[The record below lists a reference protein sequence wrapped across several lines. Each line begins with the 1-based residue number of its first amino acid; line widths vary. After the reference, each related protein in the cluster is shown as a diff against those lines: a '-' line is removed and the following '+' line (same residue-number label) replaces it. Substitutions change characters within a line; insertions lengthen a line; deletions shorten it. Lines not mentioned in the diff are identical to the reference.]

1 MGNKIILYSTGC
13 PRCNV
18 LKSKLSD
25 KEIEYSEV
33 ASVEEMKTLGIT
45 EVPILSIDGQMYDF
59 KSAVEW
65 VNKQ

>member
-1 MGNKIILYSTGC
+1 MRNKVILYSTGC

-18 LKSKLSD
+18 LKSKLSE
-25 KEIEYSEV
+25 KKIEYSEIT
-33 ASVEEMKTLGIT
+33 SVEDMKTLGIT
-45 EVPILSIDGQMYDF
+45 DVPILSINGQIHDF